1 MVLVMTGTKIQEQKL
16 HTPSMRKLIASAFVS
31 LDGIMQAPGG
41 PEEDPTGG
49 FTLGGW
55 MFAFGAE
62 DMDFGASGF
71 DGKDRELVL
80 GRRTYEIFEG
90 YWPYQPEDDP
100 IAKTL
105 NAAKKH
111 VASRTL
117 TALHWNNSALLQG
130 DVVSAIS
137 ALKAQPGLDL
147 QIIGSGHLIQT
158 LQAASLIDE
167 YNVWTFPAVLGRGK
181 RLFGEAAKPSA
192 LRLLRSQVST
202 TGVVMS
208 TYVPSGDIHPGTFA
222 NAEPSEKELARRQ
235 RMAKGVW

>member
-1 MVLVMTGTKIQEQKL
+1 
-16 HTPSMRKLIASAFVS
+16 MRRLIASTFVS

-49 FTLGGW
+49 FTAGGW
-55 MFAFGAE
+55 MFNYADEG
-62 DMDFGASGF
+62 MDISASGF

-90 YWPYQPEDDP
+90 YWPYQRGDNP
-100 IAKTL
+100 IANTL

-117 TALHWNNSALLQG
+117 TALHWNNATLLPG
-130 DVVSAIS
+130 DVVSAIT
-137 ALKAQPGLDL
+137 ALKIQPGLDL
-147 QIIGSGHLIQT
+147 QIIGSGNLIQT

-167 YNVWTFPAVLGRGK
+167 YNVWTYPTVLGRGK
-181 RLFGEAAKPSA
+181 RLFGETARPSA
-192 LRLLRSQVST
+192 LRLVRSQVSA

-208 TYVPSGDIHPGTFA
+208 TYVPSGDIRPGSFA
-222 NAEPSEKELARRQ
+222 SDEPSEKELSRRQ
-235 RMAKGVW
+235 RMANATW

>member
-1 MVLVMTGTKIQEQKL
+1 
-16 HTPSMRKLIASAFVS
+16 MRKLIVSTFAS

-55 MFAFGAE
+55 MFRYGDE
-62 DMDFGASGF
+62 SMDISASGF

-80 GRRTYEIFEG
+80 GRRTYEIFEA
-90 YWPYQPEDDP
+90 YWPYQPDDHP

-105 NAAKKH
+105 NATKKY

-117 TALHWNNSALLQG
+117 TILNWNNAKLLNG
-130 DVVSAIS
+130 DVVSAIID
-137 ALKAQPGLDL
+137 LKASPGKDL
-147 QIIGSGHLIQT
+147 QVIGSGNLIQT

-167 YNVWTFPAVLGRGK
+167 YNVWTFPVVLGRGK
-181 RLFGEAAKPSA
+181 RLFSETAKPSA
-192 LRLLRSQVST
+192 LRLVRSQVST

-208 TYVPSGDIHPGTFA
+208 TYVPDGDIQPGSFPS
-222 NAEPSEKELARRQ
+222 AEPSKEELVRRKK
-235 RMAKGVW
+235 MANGMW

>member
-1 MVLVMTGTKIQEQKL
+1 
-16 HTPSMRKLIASAFVS
+16 MRKLIVSTFAS

-55 MFAFGAE
+55 MFGYLGE
-62 DMDFGASGF
+62 DMDISPAGF

-80 GRRTYEIFEG
+80 GRRTYQIFEA
-90 YWPYQPEDDP
+90 YWPYQPEDHP

-117 TALHWNNSALLQG
+117 TMLHWNNSTLLHG
-130 DVVSAIS
+130 DVVSAII
-137 ALKAQPGLDL
+137 ALKAQPGPDL
-147 QIIGSGHLIQT
+147 QIIGSGNLIQT
-158 LQAASLIDE
+158 LQTAPLIDE
-167 YNVWTFPAVLGRGK
+167 YNVWAFPVVLGRGK
-181 RLFGEAAKPSA
+181 RLFSETAEPTG
-192 LRLLRSQVST
+192 LRLVRSQVSA

-208 TYVPSGDIHPGTFA
+208 TYVRGGDVQPGSFPSL
-222 NAEPSEKELARRQ
+222 EPSKKELARRTM
-235 RMAKGVW
+235 MANGTW

>member
-1 MVLVMTGTKIQEQKL
+1 
-16 HTPSMRKLIASAFVS
+16 MRKLIVSTFAS

-55 MFAFGAE
+55 MFGYGDE
-62 DMDFGASGF
+62 SMDISASGF

-80 GRRTYEIFEG
+80 GRRTYQIFEA
-90 YWPYQPEDDP
+90 YWPYQPADHP

-105 NAAKKH
+105 NAAKKY

-117 TALHWNNSALLQG
+117 TMLQWNNSTLLHG
-130 DVVSAIS
+130 DAVSAIV
-137 ALKAQPGLDL
+137 ALKAQRGPDL
-147 QIIGSGHLIQT
+147 QMIGSGNLIQT

-167 YNVWTFPAVLGRGK
+167 YNVWTFPVVLGRGK
-181 RLFGEAAKPSA
+181 RLFGETAKPSA
-192 LRLLRSQVST
+192 LRLVRSQVST

-208 TYVPSGDIHPGTFA
+208 TYVPTGDIRPGSLAST
-222 NAEPSEKELARRQ
+222 EPSEKELARREK
-235 RMAKGVW
+235 MANEMW